1 MLRSVINECQQKY
14 YLTTPSLLNSEDEQH
29 KQATT
34 TELMPIHY
42 FNKFVR
48 SHGIATE
55 LFSTTTQSET
65 VSQQAGSLQGANE
78 IISRFQKWSW
88 IASSGHSLQNMDLD
102 GQSEKA
108 KQKAGAS
115 SEAAMSLWTRYRQLE
130 HCSWWSLSYTFGK
143 GDFRSHSRFF
153 FNTILLT
160 FPLTSFGHHYR
171 CYGGIFIGFLSHPK
185 KKRKR
190 RE

>member
-14 YLTTPSLLNSEDEQH
+14 YLTTPSLLNSEYEQY

-55 LFSTTTQSET
+55 LLSTTTQSET
-65 VSQQAGSLQGANE
+65 VSQQGANE
-78 IISRFQKWSW
+78 IVSRLQKWSW
-88 IASSGHSLQNMDLD
+88 IASSGPSLQNMDLE

-108 KQKAGAS
+108 KQKAS
-115 SEAAMSLWTRYRQLE
+115 VNSDAAMSLWTRYRQLE

-143 GDFRSHSRFF
+143 DDFRSHSRFF
-153 FNTILLT
+153 ST
-160 FPLTSFGHHYR
+160 PY
-171 CYGGIFIGFLSHPK
+171 Y
-185 KKRKR
+185 
-190 RE
+190 